1 MLNMNTQ
8 TQYLVNR
15 YKTKKNCV
23 HLNSCH
29 TKMKNISSTQM
40 SYPVCDEV

>member
-1 MLNMNTQ
+1 MLKVNTQ

-15 YKTKKNCV
+15 YKTKKKNCV

-29 TKMKNISSTQM
+29 TKMKKYFKYTNELSS
-40 SYPVCDEV
+40 V